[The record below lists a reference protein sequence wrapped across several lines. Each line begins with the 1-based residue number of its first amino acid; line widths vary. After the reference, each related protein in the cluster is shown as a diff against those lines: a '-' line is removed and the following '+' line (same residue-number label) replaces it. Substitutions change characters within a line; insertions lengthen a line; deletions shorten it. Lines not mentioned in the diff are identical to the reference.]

1 MGWLDNAI
9 AFISPEWGMRRAAW
23 RSMYNEYRNYDAG
36 NGGRLNAGWRV
47 SNYSAEMTDRGSRD
61 YVRARARDL
70 ERNSDLMNSVIWAR
84 KRNVIGTGFQLQART
99 ENETLNTELEKLWK
113 KWCKARNCDVTGTQ
127 SLNQMLRMAVER
139 KHVDGGIL
147 FVKRYT
153 KDGFIPFSIQMVEVD
168 ELDTMHCIP
177 GNPNNRVVGG
187 IEYNE
192 YNRPAGY
199 WIRQYQID
207 GFSIGEPVYVKAD
220 DVIFYYT
227 KTRPSQIR
235 EMSDMAHTITRIRDT
250 NEFMTA
256 VSVKQRIEACLSVFI
271 KRVLPAGGVGR
282 MSTPERKYD
291 YDGKRLAPGMISELN
306 QGDEIEVVN
315 PSGQS
320 SDAAS
325 FVKLHQKMIGAGQ
338 GMSYEATSRD
348 LSETNYSSARQGL
361 IEDAL
366 TFAEDEEWI
375 IEALDEIYETFVI
388 SCVLSGKV
396 DIPGFWKSK
405 EDYFTHE
412 WIKKPKPWI
421 DPMKEASA
429 TKTALN
435 SGVKTYKQVA
445 AENGMDWRS
454 QIDDMAEVLEYGK
467 SKGIDLGGVLFDGK
481 LQEEKEDG
489 QEASD
494 TGDGGEDT
502 GQGAED
508 AGGAEADGGD
518 GNVPGNAA
526 TDSGGTAGQ
535 G

>member
-9 AFISPEWGMRRAAW
+9 AVISPKWATRRAAW
-23 RSMYNEYRNYDAG
+23 RSMYDEYRNYDAG
-36 NGGRLNAGWRV
+36 NGSRLNAGWRV

-70 ERNSDLMNSVIWAR
+70 ERNSDIMNSVIWAR
-84 KRNVIGTGFQLQART
+84 KRNVIGTGFLLQART
-99 ENETLNTELEKLWK
+99 DNEALNTELERLWK

-153 KDGFIPFSIQMVEVD
+153 KDGFIPFSIQMIEVD
-168 ELDTMHCIP
+168 ELDTMHVMP
-177 GNPNNRVVGG
+177 KNSNNRVVGG
-187 IEYNE
+187 IEYNG
-192 YNRPAGY
+192 YNRPVGY

-207 GFSIGEPVYVKAD
+207 GYSIADPVYVKAD

-235 EMSDMAHTITRIRDT
+235 EMSDMAHTIPRIRDT

-271 KRVLPAGGVGR
+271 KRVLPTSGPGR
-282 MSTPERKYD
+282 PSTPERRFN
-291 YDGKRLAPGMISELN
+291 YDGKRLTPGMISELN
-306 QGDEIEVVN
+306 QGDEIDVVN

-361 IEDAL
+361 IEDSL

-375 IEALDEIYETFVI
+375 MEALDEIYETFVI
-388 SCVLSGKV
+388 SCVLSGKIS
-396 DIPGFWKSK
+396 IPGFWENK
-405 EDYFTHE
+405 EDYFLHE

-421 DPMKEASA
+421 DPLKEASA

-435 SGVKTYKQVA
+435 SGVKTYKQIS
-445 AENGMDWRS
+445 AENGMDWRT
-454 QIDDMAEVLEYGK
+454 QIDDMAEVLNYAK
-467 SKGIDLGGVLFDGK
+467 KKGIDLGGVFFDGK
-481 LQEEKEDG
+481 LQEEKENEDEHNTSDTESGDEG
-489 QEASD
+489 QESEETTTSATNS
-494 TGDGGEDT
+494 E
-502 GQGAED
+502 
-508 AGGAEADGGD
+508 
-518 GNVPGNAA
+518 NV
-526 TDSGGTAGQ
+526 S
-535 G
+535 

>member
-1 MGWLDNAI
+1 MSWLDNAI

-23 RSMYNEYRNYDAG
+23 RSMYDEYRNYDAG
-36 NGGRLNAGWRV
+36 SGSRLNAGWRV

-70 ERNSDLMNSVIWAR
+70 ERNSDLMNSIIWAR

-99 ENETLNTELEKLWK
+99 KNEALNTELEKLWK
-113 KWCKARNCDVTGTQ
+113 KWCKARNCDVTGMQ

-153 KDGFIPFSIQMVEVD
+153 KDGFLPFSLQMVEVD
-168 ELDTMHCIP
+168 ELDTMHLMP
-177 GNPNNRVVGG
+177 KDAYNRVVGG
-187 IEYNE
+187 IEYNA

-207 GFSIGEPVYVKAD
+207 GFSLDDPVYVKAD
-220 DVIFYYT
+220 DVIFYFT

-235 EMSDMAHTITRIRDT
+235 EMSDMAHTIQRIRDT

-256 VSVKQRIEACLSVFI
+256 VSVKQRIEACLAVFI
-271 KRVLPAGGVGR
+271 KRVFPSGGPGR
-282 MSTPERKYD
+282 VSAPERKHD
-291 YDGKRLAPGMISELN
+291 YDGRKLAPGMISELN
-306 QGDEIEVVN
+306 QGDDVEVVN

-361 IEDAL
+361 IEDAM
-366 TFAEDEEWI
+366 TFAEEEEWI
-375 IEALDEIYETFVI
+375 TGALDEIYETFVI
-388 SCVLSGKV
+388 SCVLAGKV
-396 DIPGFWKSK
+396 EVSGFWDSK
-405 EDYFTHE
+405 EEFFLHE

-445 AENGMDWRS
+445 AENGVDWRT
-454 QIDDMAEVLEYGK
+454 QIDDMAEVLAYAGA
-467 SKGIDLGGVLFDGK
+467 KGIDLGGVLFDGK
-481 LQEEKEDG
+481 LQEGSRKEAMD
-489 QEASD
+489 
-494 TGDGGEDT
+494 
-502 GQGAED
+502 
-508 AGGAEADGGD
+508 AEADGGSWKHGT
-518 GNVPGNAA
+518 GN
-526 TDSGGTAGQ
+526 AGQ
-535 G
+535 GDGTSGGQG

>member
-1 MGWLDNAI
+1 MSWLDNAI

-23 RSMYNEYRNYDAG
+23 REMYNEYRNYDAG
-36 NGGRLNAGWRV
+36 NGSRLNAGWRV
-47 SNYSAEMTDRGSRD
+47 SNQSAEMTDRGSRD

-84 KRNVIGTGFQLQART
+84 KRNVIGTGFRLQART
-99 ENETLNTELEKLWK
+99 KNETLNTEIENLWK

-168 ELDTMHCIP
+168 ELDTMQVMP
-177 GNPNNRVVGG
+177 RDTKNRVVGG

-192 YNRPAGY
+192 YNRAIGY

-207 GFSIGEPVYVKAD
+207 GFSIGDPVYVKAD
-220 DVIFYYT
+220 DVIFYFT

-256 VSVKQRIEACLSVFI
+256 VSVKQRIEACLAVFI
-271 KRVLPAGGVGR
+271 KRILPTGGIGR
-282 MSTPERKYD
+282 VSEQKRKYE
-291 YDGKRLAPGMISELN
+291 YEGKKLAPGMIQELN
-306 QGDEIEVVN
+306 QGDDVEVVN
-315 PSGQS
+315 PTGQS
-320 SDAAS
+320 ADAAS

-375 IEALDEIYETFVI
+375 VGALDEIYETFVI

-396 DIPGFWKSK
+396 SIPDFWENK
-405 EDYFTHE
+405 EEYFEHE

-435 SGVKTYKQVA
+435 SGIKTYKQVA
-445 AENGMDWRS
+445 AENGVDWRG
-454 QIDDMAEVLEYGK
+454 QIDDTAEVLEYARN
-467 SKGIDLGGVLFDGK
+467 KGIVLGVVLFDGK
-481 LQEEKEDG
+481 LEGKEDEPKAPDADSGGGDG
-489 QEASD
+489 QETAP
-494 TGDGGEDT
+494 GG
-502 GQGAED
+502 AD
-508 AGGAEADGGD
+508 AGNGNPDKGDEQGGAG
-518 GNVPGNAA
+518 
-526 TDSGGTAGQ
+526 AGSE
-535 G
+535 

>member
-1 MGWLDNAI
+1 MSWLDNAI
-9 AFISPEWGMRRAAW
+9 AFISPQWGMRRAAW
-23 RSMYNEYRNYDAG
+23 REMYNEYRNYDAG
-36 NGGRLNAGWRV
+36 NGSRLNAGWRV
-47 SNYSAEMTDRGSRD
+47 SNQSAEMTDRGSRD

-84 KRNVIGTGFQLQART
+84 KRNVIGTGFRLQSRT
-99 ENETLNTELEKLWK
+99 KNETLNTELENLWK

-153 KDGFIPFSIQMVEVD
+153 RDGFLPFSIQMVEVD
-168 ELDTMHCIP
+168 ELDTMQVMP
-177 GNPNNRVVGG
+177 KDAKNRVVGG

-192 YNRPAGY
+192 YNRAIGY

-207 GFSIGEPVYVKAD
+207 GFSIGDPVYVKAD
-220 DVIFYYT
+220 DVIFYFT

-256 VSVKQRIEACLSVFI
+256 VSVKQRIEACLAVFI
-271 KRVLPAGGVGR
+271 KRVLPNGWSPGR
-282 MSTPERKYD
+282 SGEQKRRHEYE
-291 YDGKRLAPGMISELN
+291 GKKLAPGMIQELN
-306 QGDEIEVVN
+306 QGDDVEVVN
-315 PSGQS
+315 PTGQS
-320 SDAAS
+320 ADAAS

-375 IEALDEIYETFVI
+375 VGALDEIYETFVI
-388 SCVLSGKV
+388 SCVLSRKV
-396 DIPGFWKSK
+396 SIPGFWENK
-405 EDYFTHE
+405 EEYFEHE

-445 AENGMDWRS
+445 AENGMDWRA
-454 QIDDMAEVLEYGK
+454 QIDDTAEVLEYARK
-467 SKGIDLGGVLFDGK
+467 KGIDLGGVLFDGK
-481 LQEEKEDG
+481 LQEEKED
-489 QEASD
+489 EPKVTD
-494 TGDGGEDT
+494 TGN
-502 GQGAED
+502 
-508 AGGAEADGGD
+508 GD
-518 GNVPGNAA
+518 GNGVQEADSDEN
-526 TDSGGTAGQ
+526 TDASGANPGQ
-535 G
+535 GDEQGTDAGTGQE

>member
-1 MGWLDNAI
+1 MSWLDNAI
-9 AFISPEWGMRRAAW
+9 AFISPQWGMRRAAW
-23 RSMYNEYRNYDAG
+23 RDMYNEYRNYDAG
-36 NGGRLNAGWRV
+36 NGSRLNAGWRV
-47 SNYSAEMTDRGSRD
+47 SNYSAEMTDRASRD

-99 ENETLNTELEKLWK
+99 KNEPLNTELEKLWK

-153 KDGFIPFSIQMVEVD
+153 KEGFLPFSIQMVEVD
-168 ELDTMHCIP
+168 ELDVMQVTP
-177 GNPNNRVVGG
+177 KDKRNRVVGG

-192 YNRPAGY
+192 YNRPIGY

-220 DVIFYYT
+220 DVIFYFT

-271 KRVLPAGGVGR
+271 KRVLPTGGPGR
-282 MSTPERKYD
+282 MSAPKREHD
-291 YDGKRLAPGMISELN
+291 YDGKKLAPGMISELN
-306 QGDEIEVVN
+306 QGDDVEVVN
-315 PSGQS
+315 PTGQS
-320 SDAAS
+320 ADAAS

-396 DIPGFWKSK
+396 SIPGFWDDK
-405 EDYFTHE
+405 EEYFEHE

-421 DPMKEASA
+421 DPLKEASA

-445 AENGMDWRS
+445 AENGMDWRT
-454 QIDDMAEVLEYGK
+454 QIDDMAEVLEYATK
-467 SKGIDLGGVLFDGK
+467 KGIDLRGVLYDGK
-481 LQEEKEDG
+481 LQEEKEDKR
-489 QEASD
+489 E
-494 TGDGGEDT
+494 TP
-502 GQGAED
+502 D
-508 AGGAEADGGD
+508 AGGGD
-518 GNVPGNAA
+518 GN
-526 TDSGGTAGQ
+526 AGQ
-535 G
+535 GAQEPENTGASGNSDQGDGKQDSAA